1 MAKIKV
7 GTYKPV
13 EPSKNYLLY
22 APCYQ
27 VNTSTAISDLS
38 GKQNDLNFNQGKS
51 ALSTAEVWSVANKA
65 STIYGGSATTAKGF
79 FLPAEDINTVDFSKK
94 EGVIILCTVTVTT
107 PAANTGFIAQGSS
120 TTDTGLRVGITTG
133 NVLKPSF
140 YSAAEQIF
148 FPDSA
153 AISNGVATRVL
164 LFFGGSSATGL
175 KYACYLNEA
184 SAQAAL
190 STGTATGSIAPTG
203 RTEPL
208 YFGMYKITTNAY
220 SSLTAN
226 FSSIHV
232 IKVEN
237 TDNITFTGLKDLAIR
252 YKMSPDTMLS
262 YGDVP

>member
-13 EPSKNYLLY
+13 EPSKNYLFY

-27 VNTSTAISDLS
+27 VNTSTSITDVS
-38 GKQNDLNFNQGKS
+38 GKQNDLKFNQDKS
-51 ALSTAEVWSVANKA
+51 ALATAEVWATANKA
-65 STIYGGSATTAKGF
+65 STVYGGSATTAKGF

-107 PAANTGFIAQGSS
+107 PVANTGFIAQGSS
-120 TTDTGLRVGITTG
+120 TTDSGLRVGITTG
-133 NVLKPSF
+133 NVLKPSY
-140 YSAAEQIF
+140 YSSGGQVF

-153 AISNGVATRVL
+153 ALSNGVATRVL
-164 LFFGGSSATGL
+164 LFFGGSSTTGL
-175 KYACYLNEA
+175 KYACYLNEV
-184 SAQAAL
+184 SAQASM

-203 RTEPL
+203 RVEPL

-237 TDNITFTGLKDLAIR
+237 TDNITFAGLKDLAIR